1 MIQDNPEGPP
11 AQDGD
16 ETASS
21 THRDHNSSKPLFPQ
35 DKDNS
40 ELVPPEVVERMVKQW
55 LDRYQVIDF
64 TNFMEIPFKES
75 EEADKPNPSE
85 DSRINDLRPLPS
97 LEELKKK
104 AAFEAIASRVERA
117 FYLLAGVSIGDYL
130 WTGDVKLLLAVFAF
144 FITLILGLVH
154 GRWNS

>member
-1 MIQDNPEGPP
+1 
-11 AQDGD
+11 
-16 ETASS
+16 
-21 THRDHNSSKPLFPQ
+21 THRDHNSPKPLFPQ
-35 DKDNS
+35 DQDNS
-40 ELVPPEVVERMVKQW
+40 ELVPLEVLERLLGQW

-64 TNFMEIPFKES
+64 TNFTETPFEDS
-75 EEADKPNPSE
+75 EEADRPNASE
-85 DSRINDLRPLPS
+85 DSRINDLRPIPS

-144 FITLILGLVH
+144 FIALILGLVH
-154 GRWNS
+154 GRWN